1 MNPKMLIMAVL
12 VGAAAMSAN
21 AGIRFGVSIGLP
33 LPLVVTTPFAPKP
46 VTGVE
51 TVPVCAGVGCVWAA
65 AFGSYRTTGHAR
77 APGAGCRRPVPV
89 VCGRC
94 CAGRCW

>member
-12 VGAAAMSAN
+12 VRAAAMSAN
-21 AGIRFGVSIGLP
+21 AGVRFGVSIGLP
-33 LPLVVTTPFAPKP
+33 LPLVVTTPVAPAP
-46 VTGVE
+46 VTGVG
-51 TVPVCAGVGCVWAA
+51 TVPVCAGVGYFWAPGL
-65 AFGSYRTTGHAR
+65 GSYRTTGYAR

-94 CAGRCW
+94 CAGHCW